1 MDTQELT
8 ALLDRLRAEPHETE
22 WLEFKAARYD
32 SQVLGE
38 YISALANAACLC
50 GKTKGY
56 LVFGIQDKTHN
67 IIGTTFDPLVAK
79 GKGNQ
84 DLLLWLSL
92 GLRPNVG
99 FEVHPFIYHDR
110 PVVLFDIN
118 SAFDRPVAFYGIA
131 YIRIGSSKTLLAK
144 HPDKERRIW
153 QGRLDWSAQICEQ
166 ATLDDLDPDA
176 IAKAKQEYVAKFPG
190 KQADVSCWDN
200 VTFLNKLRLTIRGRV
215 TNTAVLLVGRPESSA
230 LITPAVARISWI
242 LKNDQNQELDYAHF
256 APPFLLNVD
265 EVLGK
270 IRNLTV
276 RALPNG
282 TLFPVEITQYDPW
295 VLREALH
302 NCIAHQNYTLHGRI
316 NVVET
321 PDSVLL
327 TNVGTFLP
335 GDVEKAI
342 RQDAPFE
349 IYRNPLLAEA
359 MVQLNMIDTQGGG
372 IKRMFLTQIKRFFP
386 MPDYDLTEP
395 ERVMVRVR
403 GSILDERYTQLLMDR
418 SDLDIWT
425 VILLDKVQKHIQI
438 SKSEHKKLKNMKLVE
453 GRYPNLFVSGK
464 IAALTG
470 HKAQH
475 IRNRGLDRRYYQE
488 ILLNLIQD
496 HGPVSRKDIDNLLMD
511 KMPEILTEKQKK
523 ARIHNLLSELAGPLG
538 VIRNAG
544 PKKKPAWVLTK
555 GSFVKSVRKSNINK
569 DTTKPE

>member
-8 ALLDRLRAEPHETE
+8 ALLDHLRTEPHETE
-22 WLEFKAARYD
+22 WLEFKVARYD
-32 SQVLGE
+32 SQALGE

-67 IIGTTFDPLVAK
+67 IIGTTFDPLAAK

-99 FEVHPFIYHDR
+99 FEIYPFIYHDR

-131 YIRIGSSKTLLAK
+131 YVRVGSSKTLLAK
-144 HPDKERRIW
+144 HPAKERRIW
-153 QGRLDWSAQICEQ
+153 QGQLDWSAQVCEQ

-190 KQADVSCWDN
+190 KQADVSGWDN
-200 VTFLNKLRLTIRGRV
+200 VTFLNKLRLTIRGRI
-215 TNTAVLLVGRPESSA
+215 TNTAVLLLGRPESSA
-230 LITPAVARISWI
+230 LINPAVARISWI

-256 APPFLLNVD
+256 SPPFLLNVD

-270 IRNLTV
+270 IRNLTL
-276 RALPNG
+276 RTLPNG

-302 NCIAHQNYTLHGRI
+302 NSIAHQDYTLHGRI

-335 GDVEKAI
+335 GDVENAI

-349 IYRNPLLAEA
+349 IYRNPFLAEA
-359 MVQLNMIDTQGGG
+359 MVSLNMIDTQGGG
-372 IKRMFLTQIKRFFP
+372 IKRMFLKQLERFFP
-386 MPDYDLTEP
+386 MPDYDLTKP

-418 SDLDIWT
+418 SDLDLWT
-425 VILLDKVQKHIQI
+425 VILLDKVQKHLRV
-438 SKSEHKKLKNMKLVE
+438 SKDEHRKLKNMKLVE
-453 GRYPNLFVSGK
+453 GRYPNLFVSSK
-464 IAALTG
+464 IAAITG

-475 IRNRGLDRRYYQE
+475 IRNRGLDRRYYRE
-488 ILLNLIQD
+488 ILLDLIQE

-523 ARIHNLLSELAGPLG
+523 TRIHNLLSELAGPLG
-538 VIRNAG
+538 LIRNAG

-555 GSFVKSVRKSNINK
+555 GSFIKSVRKNNINEGS
-569 DTTKPE
+569 TKAE